1 MLLLLLLYLGAY
13 TYVCVYMYT
22 YIIPTEVLWVF
33 SLLDEAVGDGRTD
46 GRRYN
51 IPREEILHTR
61 ENGRN
66 RHVLMDKPRLL

>member
-46 GRRYN
+46 VGIIYRARRYY
-51 IPREEILHTR
+51 IREKTGAID
-61 ENGRN
+61 
-66 RHVLMDKPRLL
+66 MC